1 MTAFSD
7 RRFVPS
13 ASPGTVDAV
22 GDYKEIGRWIE
33 FAGVGRAI
41 PAGKRGQAGELV
53 CRLPFNLAVQDRH
66 GQEQVHMVRS
76 HSLSDHAVVLF
87 SRQKMRLYEEVRL
100 QLDDGTDRAWVH
112 ARVTQNT
119 DTVGGHLVRLE
130 CVAPAVVGA

>member
-22 GDYKEIGRWIE
+22 GDYGEMDQWVE
-33 FAGVGRAI
+33 FARAGRAV
-41 PAGKRGQAGELV
+41 PGAKREEAGELV
-53 CRLPFNLAVQDRH
+53 CGLPFNLAVQDRH
-66 GQEQVHMVRS
+66 GQERIHMVRS

-87 SRQKMRLYEEVRL
+87 SRQKMRMYDEVRL
-100 QLDDGTDRAWVH
+100 QLDDGTDRAWVR

-119 DTVGGHLVRLE
+119 NTVGGHLVRLE
-130 CVAPAVVGA
+130 SVEPAAVGV